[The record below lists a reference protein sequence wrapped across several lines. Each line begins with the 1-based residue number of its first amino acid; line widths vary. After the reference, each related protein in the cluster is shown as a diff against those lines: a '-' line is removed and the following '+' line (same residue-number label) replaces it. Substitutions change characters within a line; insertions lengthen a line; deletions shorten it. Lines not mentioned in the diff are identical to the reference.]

1 MSSKM
6 EKISEAVVG
15 KVKLDAQKTV
25 KEAEE
30 KALEEIEKA
39 KEQRVVRFQEERGR
53 MLEAAE
59 EEVARILAQA
69 SIKARQQLARAKADT
84 ISKIIDGARKEL
96 SQVSMDDTR
105 FLSLTRE
112 TVESLGVNKAR
123 IYVAPKDVSNV
134 KRFLDADK
142 ELSGK
147 IVEVREYNCLGG
159 VIAEDVEGKLRIDN
173 TYETRLEMLLPQ
185 LLPKISEELFKAP

>member
-1 MSSKM
+1 M

-123 IYVAPKDVSNV
+123 IYVAPKDVNNV